1 MPALSTCLSHAA
13 LAALKLLNSLW
24 LGRNPREVGDRAA
37 GTTPLN
43 FCSWTGARIVMTLIP
58 WTGFMCVKPVC
69 PSAWPLSHSNEDN
82 TPEVRR
88 QWGNTA
94 FSLCFLFCLLSAHS
108 QGGAQA
114 WPFYTLEQSLSIR
127 PGMEAV
133 SGYLKGFG
141 SPKRLY
147 LWACQK
153 AGGEGWGL
161 VFQRGG
167 NPGAQTWSWPCFH
180 SLLSFTS
187 LSQHTQFTLWYPAHV
202 DFGWGY
208 PPELRIYDRANR
220 HPSKESTSQHHERG
234 MPLCCLFR
242 GHVNS
247 VLTSRRTKESPFPRK
262 GTGWE
267 ANTLRLCSGVG
278 EV

>member
-1 MPALSTCLSHAA
+1 MQPWLHWNCLTDSDLDATPGRWETGGLERLHWISVAE
-13 LAALKLLNSLW
+13 LELGLLWHWFHGLDSC
-24 LGRNPREVGDRAA
+24 V
-37 GTTPLN
+37 LN
-43 FCSWTGARIVMTLIP
+43 Q
-58 WTGFMCVKPVC
+58 
-69 PSAWPLSHSNEDN
+69 SAHQPDHFPIQMRTAHQRWEGSG
-82 TPEVRR
+82 
-88 QWGNTA
+88 GNTA
-94 FSLCFLFCLLSAHS
+94 FSLCCLFCLLSAHS

-114 WPFYTLEQSLSIR
+114 WSFYTLEQSLSIR
-127 PGMEAV
+127 SGMEAV

-153 AGGEGWGL
+153 VRGEGWDL

-220 HPSKESTSQHHERG
+220 HPSKE
-234 MPLCCLFR
+234 
-242 GHVNS
+242 
-247 VLTSRRTKESPFPRK
+247 
-262 GTGWE
+262 
-267 ANTLRLCSGVG
+267 
-278 EV
+278 